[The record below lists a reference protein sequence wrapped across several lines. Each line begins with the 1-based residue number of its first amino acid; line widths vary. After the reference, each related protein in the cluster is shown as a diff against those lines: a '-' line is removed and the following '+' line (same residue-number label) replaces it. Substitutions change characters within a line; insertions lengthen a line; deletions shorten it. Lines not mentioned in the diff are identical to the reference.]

1 MEGFLM
7 DEIDLKIVS
16 TLQKDARISLK
27 KLADICFISAP
38 AVSTRLTHLEE
49 RGIIKNYQTSIDYKI
64 LGYPIKAYVSLRLS
78 PKDKDDFYP
87 YIKSVGNVISCD
99 CVTGSYS
106 QIITCYFKSTRALD
120 NFINDI
126 QRFGE
131 TKTQI
136 VFSTS
141 VIQRPLELN
150 PGEVYF

>member
-1 MEGFLM
+1 M

-38 AVSTRLTHLEE
+38 PAVSTRLSHLEE
-49 RGIIKNYQTSIDYKI
+49 RGIINNYQTAIDYKV
-64 LGYPIKAYVSLRLS
+64 LGFPIKAYVSLRLS
-78 PKDKDDFYP
+78 PTDKEAFYP

-106 QIITCYFKSTRALD
+106 QIITCYFKSTKSLD

-141 VIQRPLELN
+141 VDPRPLELN
-150 PGEVYF
+150 PGKNYF

>member
-1 MEGFLM
+1 M

-38 AVSTRLTHLEE
+38 AVSTRLTHLRE
-49 RGIIKNYQTSIDYKI
+49 RGIITDYHTAINYKV
-64 LGYPIKAYVSLRLS
+64 LGFPIKAYVSLRLS
-78 PKDKDDFYP
+78 PKDKDAFYP
-87 YIKSVGNVISCD
+87 YIKSVGNVVSCD

-106 QIITCYFKSTRALD
+106 QIIVCYFKSTKSLD

-141 VIQRPLELN
+141 VDQRPLELN
-150 PGEVYF
+150 PGKNYF

>member
-1 MEGFLM
+1 M

-38 AVSTRLTHLEE
+38 AVSTRLSHLEQ
-49 RGIIKNYQTSIDYKI
+49 RGIINDYQTSIDYKI
-64 LGYPIKAYVSLRLS
+64 LGFPIKAYVSLQLAA
-78 PKDKDDFYP
+78 KDKEDFYP

-106 QIITCYFKSTRALD
+106 QIITCYFKSTKSLD

-141 VIQRPLELN
+141 VGQRPLELT
-150 PGEVYF
+150 PGKNYF